1 MAEKKTLSE
10 YQAAFK
16 QLVKDMEQ
24 DFGIPCAGVY
34 IRVQT
39 KVDYDDPNPFT
50 AAALAAKRRES
61 REVQCEIQFGDS
73 YALKL

>member
-1 MAEKKTLSE
+1 MAKKKTLSE

-16 QLVKDMEQ
+16 QLVKEMEQ
-24 DFGIPCAGVY
+24 DFGIPCTGVY

-39 KVDYDDPNPFT
+39 QVDYDEPNPFT
-50 AAALAAKRRES
+50 AADSASRRRER

>member
-1 MAEKKTLSE
+1 MAKKKTLSE

-16 QLVKDMEQ
+16 QLVREMEQ
-24 DFGIPCAGVY
+24 DFGIPCTGVY

-39 KVDYDDPNPFT
+39 HVDYDEPNPFT
-50 AAALAAKRRES
+50 AADSASRRRERS
-61 REVQCEIQFGDS
+61 EVQCEIQFGDS

>member
-1 MAEKKTLSE
+1 MAKKKTLSE

-16 QLVKDMEQ
+16 QLVKEMEQ
-24 DFGIPCAGVY
+24 DFGIPCTGVY

-39 KVDYDDPNPFT
+39 QVDYNEKTPLT
-50 AAALAAKRRES
+50 AADYATRRREW

-73 YALKL
+73 FALKL